1 MFVLKDILAKEL
13 KDLSDEE
20 KTFLAEHASE
30 LTDEQAK
37 SFEITKE
44 VNEELDTKGLDEL
57 VNLSVEKEVK
67 SVVNKMVAV
76 KRGEINMASETLPTN
91 GKWAKKT
98 LDWCVALTQ
107 GDLVQMKA
115 LTTSSSDTPKA
126 GYTIPSEL
134 FNEIIRLVEDVYGV
148 ARREMRYLPF
158 SGPGDTRDITALG
171 SSVSMTW
178 TDEAVAKTATQPVFD
193 RVQQTL
199 KKLACI
205 IPMTEELLQDTA
217 INLPG
222 LLADLV
228 AEATAKEEDEQ
239 FFDGVGAPWT
249 GIVNNGSITPVVMTA
264 ALGFADITAENLLDM
279 QDAGLVGA
287 HNGAKYFMH
296 RTIFSY
302 VRKLR
307 EDSIAAGDG
316 LGAFIYQRPQ
326 GEIPGTI
333 WNYPFELV
341 EGMPDKDD
349 DAINKGFVI
358 FGNLKRYAI
367 YGDKGGMQV
376 KILTEATITD
386 TDGQTSINL
395 GQQDMIAY
403 RFVERV
409 GYVLPKPT
417 AIVVLKT
424 SGTIS

>member
-1 MFVLKDILAKEL
+1 MKLKDILAKEL

-20 KTFLAEHASE
+20 KAFLAENASE

-44 VNEELDTKGLDEL
+44 ETEEIDTKGLSEL
-57 VNLSVEKEVK
+57 IKLEVNQGVK
-67 SVVNKMVAV
+67 TAISKMVAV
-76 KRGEINMASETLPTN
+76 KRGEINKASDTLPTS
-91 GKWAKKT
+91 GKWSQKT
-98 LDWCVALTQ
+98 MDWCSALVGQDFTQ
-107 GDLVQMKA
+107 LKA

-134 FNEIIRLVEDVYGV
+134 FNEIIRLIEDVYGV
-148 ARREMRYLPF
+148 SRREMRYLPF
-158 SGPGDTRDITALG
+158 SGPGNTRDITALA
-171 SSVSMTW
+171 SSVTMTW
-178 TDEAVAKTATQPVFD
+178 TDEAAAKTATQPVFA
-193 RVQQTL
+193 RVQQIL

-205 IPMTEELLQDTA
+205 IPMTEELLEDTA

-239 FFDGVGAPWT
+239 FFNGTGTPWT
-249 GIVNNGSITPVVMTA
+249 GIVNNGSVTSVTMAA
-264 ALGFADITAENLLDM
+264 ALGFDDITAENLLDM
-279 QDAGLVGA
+279 QDASLVGA
-287 HNGAKYFMH
+287 AGGAKYFMH

-302 VRKLR
+302 IRKLR
-307 EDSIAAGDG
+307 EDAVSAGDG
-316 LGAFIYQRPQ
+316 AGAFIYQRPQ
-326 GEIPGTI
+326 GEVPATI
-333 WNYPFELV
+333 WDYPFELV

-349 DAINKGFVI
+349 DAVNKGFVI
-358 FGNLKRYAI
+358 FANLKRYAI
-367 YGDKGGMQV
+367 YGDKGGMKV

-386 TDGQTSINL
+386 TDGETSINL

-424 SGTIS
+424 SSTIS

>member
-158 SGPGDTRDITALG
+158 SGPGNTRDITALG
-171 SSVSMTW
+171 SSISMTW

-264 ALGFADITAENLLDM
+264 ALGFDDITAENLLDM
-279 QDAGLVGA
+279 QDASLVGA
-287 HNGAKYFMH
+287 AGGAKYFMH

-302 VRKLR
+302 IRKLR
-307 EDSIAAGDG
+307 EDAVSAGDG
-316 LGAFIYQRPQ
+316 AGAFIYQRPQ
-326 GEIPGTI
+326 GEVPATI
-333 WNYPFELV
+333 WDYPFELV

-349 DAINKGFVI
+349 DAVNKGFVI
-358 FGNLKRYAI
+358 FANLKRYAI
-367 YGDKGGMQV
+367 YGDKGGMKV

-386 TDGQTSINL
+386 TDGETSINL

-424 SGTIS
+424 SSTIS